1 VQLLSAKL
9 QGIESSDFASSVQRI
24 TEVLTTLDDS
34 YKRVQLEYVRE
45 SELGER
51 LELAMQG
58 EAVRGRV
65 EAQI

>member
-1 VQLLSAKL
+1 MQLLSAKL

-45 SELGER
+45 SELAER
-51 LELAMQG
+51 LALAMQG